1 MKKYKG
7 IWPVVPTVFDDQ
19 GNLDLEGQKRTLD
32 FLIDQKVDGACILA
46 NYSEQFSLS
55 DEERNLLQK
64 VCINHVAG
72 RMPLIVTISHFS
84 TKIACE
90 RAKSALA
97 EGASIVMAMPPYHGT
112 LLKGSPN
119 QILDHFKEMGDVGIP
134 IMLQDAPLSGVPLS
148 VPLLAELAQ
157 SIEMLELFKIESI
170 GAAEKIYNLLKLADQ
185 HIVCINHVAG
195 RMPLIVTISHFST
208 KIACERAKSA
218 LAEGASIVMAMP
230 PYHGTLLKGSPN
242 QILDHFKEMGDVG
255 IPIML
260 QDAPLSGVPLS
271 VPLLAELAQSIEM
284 LELFKIE
291 SIGAAEKIY
300 NLLKLADQH
309 IEGPFDGEEGIT
321 LYADLEAGATGS
333 MTSALIPDLIRPVI
347 ISFLTGSKSSAREQ
361 YDAVLPIINHENRQC
376 GFRATKEAMVEGG
389 IITSSYC
396 RHPIER
402 LRPQARNL
410 LMELLKIHDPAVLS
424 WGK

>member
-64 VCINHVAG
+64 
-72 RMPLIVTISHFS
+72 
-84 TKIACE
+84 
-90 RAKSALA
+90 
-97 EGASIVMAMPPYHGT
+97 
-112 LLKGSPN
+112 
-119 QILDHFKEMGDVGIP
+119 
-134 IMLQDAPLSGVPLS
+134 
-148 VPLLAELAQ
+148 
-157 SIEMLELFKIESI
+157 
-170 GAAEKIYNLLKLADQ
+170 
-185 HIVCINHVAG
+185 VCINHVAG